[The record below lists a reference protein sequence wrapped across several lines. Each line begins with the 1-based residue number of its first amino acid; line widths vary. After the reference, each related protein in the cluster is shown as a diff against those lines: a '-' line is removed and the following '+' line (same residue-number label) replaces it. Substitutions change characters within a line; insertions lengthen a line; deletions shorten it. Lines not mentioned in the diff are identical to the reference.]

1 MRRFARSLSIGG
13 LFLTFLG
20 SAHAL
25 DGGSGL
31 SPSAGGPVWARWQG
45 RVAINTGTPLWR
57 SELLRSETF
66 GLKVQGVTLMGDYYF
81 TRSQLGRHGA
91 GGFRATSGVLLGNAT
106 SLWATQ
112 PASGIGGGLS
122 FGQRNTSLFTG
133 LAGSE
138 PTSESA
144 TVPYVGV
151 GYTGLSVKGGWGFA
165 ADVGLKGLQP
175 ASSVRLGRVVNGSQS
190 LDELVRELRLT
201 PVLQLG
207 VSYSF

>member
-1 MRRFARSLSIGG
+1 MRRYAGSLSIGG
-13 LFLTFLG
+13 LFLTLLG
-20 SAHAL
+20 SVHAA
-25 DGGSGL
+25 DAGTGL
-31 SPSAGGPVWARWQG
+31 SPSAEGPGWSRWQG
-45 RVAINTGTPLWR
+45 RVAINAGTPLWH
-57 SELLRSETF
+57 SELLRSESA
-66 GLKVQGVTLMGDYYF
+66 GLKVQGLGLMGDYYF

-91 GGFRATSGVLLGNAT
+91 GGFRATSGVLLGSAA

-112 PASGIGGGLS
+112 PASGLGGGLS
-122 FGQRNTSLFTG
+122 VGRRNMNVFTG

-138 PTSESA
+138 PVFDSA
-144 TVPYVGV
+144 RVPYVGV

-165 ADVGLKGLQP
+165 ADVGLKALQP
-175 ASSVRLGRVVNGSQS
+175 SSAVRLGRVMNGSQS